1 MSRGE
6 EPSRSTDPTAAVAH
20 VRRFARETA
29 ATVGHRAAA
38 DALLHLRRE
47 YRVMPLQRSR
57 TPADRLAAW
66 DAVRAET
73 GALVPLAMGT
83 RADNAM
89 FDERVATPA
98 DQPLPGGPTGRSQPS
113 AALQAAALSART
125 ASAPRPTPLSATPPV
140 DRTPAR

>member
-6 EPSRSTDPTAAVAH
+6 EPSRLTAPTAAVAH
-20 VRRFARETA
+20 VRLVARETA
-29 ATVGHRAAA
+29 AAVGHRAAA

-47 YRVMPLQRSR
+47 YRVMPLQRSQ
-57 TPADRLAAW
+57 TPGDRLAAW

-83 RADNAM
+83 RADTAM

-98 DQPLPGGPTGRSQPS
+98 GQPIPGGQAGRSQPS
-113 AALQAAALSART
+113 AALQAAALSAR
-125 ASAPRPTPLSATPPV
+125 AAAVSRPTPPSTAPPV